1 MSLLTKAI
9 LGTLL
14 LATGGCASA
23 GRTAAWEKQPAAA
36 AEPQPATEGG
46 EAPAENPAL
55 AEARALWEQ
64 RDDKAKLEAA
74 IAKWEAVVQ
83 AEPTHAEALTSLS
96 RAYYFLVDG
105 FLNIEAPENI
115 EEIRLEYHTKG
126 ADMGE
131 RALLVADPAFDK
143 TMRAGGDFIEAIGKI
158 ETPAVPAAYWYCT
171 NLGRFAVTKGLS
183 AKLFYKDRISSAMLR
198 IKAIAPDYFYAA
210 ADRYLGAFYAALPGI
225 AGKDLDKS
233 AVHFKSA
240 LEKAPAY
247 LGNKVVQA
255 EFLAV
260 ELDDQAMY
268 EKLLGE
274 VLKGADGDDPNVAP
288 ENRAAKRSAKK
299 LLVEEEIDDRF

>member
-1 MSLLTKAI
+1 MTVFTRSTLGALLLLTA
-9 LGTLL
+9 
-14 LATGGCASA
+14 GGCASA
-23 GRTAAWEKQPAAA
+23 GRTAAWEKAAPPPAEAQP
-36 AEPQPATEGG
+36 TTGG
-46 EAPAENPAL
+46 EAAVENPAM
-55 AEARALWEQ
+55 AEAQALWEQ
-64 RDDKAKLEAA
+64 RDDKAKLLSA
-74 IAKWEAVVQ
+74 IARWEAVVKQ
-83 AEPTHAEALTSLS
+83 EPGNADALVALS

-105 FLNIEAPENI
+105 FLNIEAPQDI
-115 EEIRLEYHTKG
+115 EEVRLEYHTKG

-131 RALLVADPAFDK
+131 RALLAVDPAFDK

-158 ETPAVPAAYWYCT
+158 DKPAVPAAYWYCT
-171 NLGRFAVTKGLS
+171 NLGRFAVAKGLS
-183 AKLFYKDRISSAMLR
+183 AKLFYKDRIASAMQR
-198 IKAIAPDYFYAA
+198 IKAIAPDFFYAA

-240 LEKAPAY
+240 NEGSPQY

-268 EKLLGE
+268 ESLLNE

-288 ENRAAKRSAKK
+288 ENRAAKRSAKM
-299 LLVEEEIDDRF
+299 LLTAEAIDDRF